1 MSSSSSRPKPRPRP
15 VKSANAVASSSS
27 SANLIQPVEVK
38 DDDDMFIR
46 KPRAG
51 STWAQIKKINTE
63 PVKPKPA
70 VDDDSDHEEE
80 SPRRRGKKRKHNDKT
95 SSWQN
100 EKNLKRFL
108 SEDLSDNDSDILILE
123 DSDGA
128 QGNPKRKRDTQTQR
142 GRSRSRSI
150 TPPPD
155 LSRESLQTAREV
167 VRRAVGDVARAASPS
182 ISDEGDNS
190 EEDTTLLPELAM
202 IRRNYRAQSRG
213 LSQTQTG
220 SSPPPPPLASNNAG
234 NISETVVITVKW
246 QPHPLNQNGEKPALA
261 YKIRRNDSF
270 RDLFESI
277 AEEYCILSENVILS
291 YRGNRFFPS
300 ISPADLHMYNQAEI
314 VACDKKTWDHIRKNR
329 TSYERKAPTSPVK
342 SPVKPT
348 ITATKPPYSK
358 ALVDADAIELTSDS
372 GDDIVTLA
380 PVTEI
385 DSDDSDD
392 GGAAANIP
400 PSQDPVA
407 DTGDVIKITIRSGM
421 TNKDVS
427 LTVRQTAKCGAVV
440 KAFLKRSGLEG
451 NYPAFMSGDT
461 VPAVNGKKGGRKATV
476 VPPKFPQLCIDGDR
490 VGNDEE
496 IGNYDLEDGDMV
508 EVVGL

>member
-1 MSSSSSRPKPRPRP
+1 
-15 VKSANAVASSSS
+15 
-27 SANLIQPVEVK
+27 
-38 DDDDMFIR
+38 
-46 KPRAG
+46 
-51 STWAQIKKINTE
+51 
-63 PVKPKPA
+63 
-70 VDDDSDHEEE
+70 
-80 SPRRRGKKRKHNDKT
+80 
-95 SSWQN
+95 
-100 EKNLKRFL
+100 
-108 SEDLSDNDSDILILE
+108 
-123 DSDGA
+123 
-128 QGNPKRKRDTQTQR
+128 
-142 GRSRSRSI
+142 
-150 TPPPD
+150 
-155 LSRESLQTAREV
+155 
-167 VRRAVGDVARAASPS
+167 
-182 ISDEGDNS
+182 
-190 EEDTTLLPELAM
+190 M

-329 TSYERKAPTSPVK
+329 T
-342 SPVKPT
+342 
-348 ITATKPPYSK
+348 K